1 VEFATRQALD
11 RGMITHRRLTE
22 RHVIARSRS
31 RDSYIPRW
39 MMGVKYHRDV
49 AFRTALEQRTAM
61 ANREQGLSYV
71 RLRKLVV
78 SNRFL
83 ARLMRFTEDEW
94 VLKGEVALNLRLDQY
109 GRTTRDLD
117 LSRRDTKEDGRSS
130 QGRLSRSWR
139 LLHVYCRA
147 HNKAR
152 CYA

>member
-1 VEFATRQALD
+1 
-11 RGMITHRRLTE
+11 
-22 RHVIARSRS
+22 
-31 RDSYIPRW
+31 
-39 MMGVKYHRDV
+39 
-49 AFRTALEQRTAM
+49 M

-117 LSRRDTKEDGRSS
+117 LSRRDTKEDAADH
-130 QGRLSRSWR
+130 
-139 LLHVYCRA
+139 LL
-147 HNKAR
+147 KAGSLDLGDYFTFTVER
-152 CYA
+152 TTKLDVMREGHPFPTT